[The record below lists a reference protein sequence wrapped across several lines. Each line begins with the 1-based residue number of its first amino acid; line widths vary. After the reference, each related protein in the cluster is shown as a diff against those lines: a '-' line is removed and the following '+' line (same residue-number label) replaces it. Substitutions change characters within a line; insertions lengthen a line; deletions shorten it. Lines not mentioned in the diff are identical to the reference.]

1 MLINGQRKG
10 SVVVLRVDISVQHS
24 PICCLAHEIKT
35 QWPTYSATITLA
47 QPLPPSGQIFGLLQS
62 LFYYFLCN
70 TRLFSL
76 GNELPQHTI
85 SLKSSCT
92 LLSLLLTPCL

>member
-47 QPLPPSGQIFGLLQS
+47 QPLPPSGQIFALLQS
-62 LFYYFLCN
+62 LFYYFLRN